1 MTRSEAVLPRRSA
14 GAQFAFVLR
23 FLLRDWR
30 AGELQLLVAAVLLA
44 VGTVT
49 GISLFVDRLSAAL
62 QSESSTYLAA
72 DRVIASSH
80 AIPEQFE
87 TAAAHLGL
95 ETARTM
101 TFQSM
106 VFAGDRSQLVAVK
119 AVDDGY
125 PLRGVLRLA
134 AAPFGPGAV
143 VHELPAAGEVWLDS
157 RLFPALGVDVGDTIS
172 VGVAQLRV
180 ARILSDEPDR
190 SGGFFDFGPR
200 VLMRSID
207 VARTEVVRPGSRIA
221 YRLLIAGSTEA
232 IDALHDQLDGKLG
245 ADYRW
250 MGIRDSSASIG
261 SALDRAQAFLLLG
274 GLLAVLLAGVAVA
287 LAAHRY
293 ARRHYDHVA
302 ILKTLGAT
310 PQQIQWGYLALL
322 AVVGAISAAAGLLLG
337 VALHLLIVAALS
349 AYMPLQLP
357 LPSVKPLVVGAVSGG
372 ICLAAF
378 ALPPVLALKSVSPMR
393 VIRRDVAA
401 AGVSRWLTY
410 GCAALGTL
418 GLLLWYTNS
427 ARLTLWSLAGVA
439 VVSIV
444 FGALAY
450 ALLRAGRRVGM
461 QAGNGMRLALASLAR
476 RRGESVAQIL
486 IFGLAIML
494 LLIMVLL
501 RTALV
506 DEWRMQ
512 LPAGAPNHFLMNVAP
527 EQIEPLTQQVRGH
540 VENMGELYPMTRGRV
555 VAVNGIETKAWEQ
568 THRAHDTGDPS
579 LDSERN
585 LSWTATLPANNR
597 IEAGVWWGAA
607 AGASGEPQVSIE
619 EAYATAAGI
628 KVGDRVDFDIGGMPV
643 QARVTSIRRVEW
655 NSMAPNFFILF
666 SPGALQDVPATYMTS
681 FYLPAEQKPFLN
693 ELLAAF
699 PTVTVIEVD
708 QVLAQ
713 LQSIVSRVTQAVQL
727 VLALV
732 LVAGCLVLVASIQ
745 ASGDERLREHAL
757 LRTLG
762 ASRRLV
768 RGALGAE
775 FLLLGAFAGCIAA
788 VGAEATVFALGKQVF
803 DLPARAHPWVWI
815 AGPVL
820 GAAIVCGVGMLG
832 TRRLVQSPP
841 VLVLRELG

>member
-1 MTRSEAVLPRRSA
+1 M
-14 GAQFAFVLR
+14 
-23 FLLRDWR
+23 RDWR
-30 AGELQLLVAAVLLA
+30 AGELRLLVAAVLLA

-49 GISLFVDRLSAAL
+49 GISLFVDRLSGAL
-62 QSESSTYLAA
+62 QAESATYLAA
-72 DRVIASSH
+72 DRVISSSH
-80 AIPEQFE
+80 AIPDEFE
-87 TAAAHLGL
+87 AAAKRLGL
-95 ETARTM
+95 ETARTL

-106 VFAGDRSQLVAVK
+106 VFAGDRNQLVAVK
-119 AVDDGY
+119 AVSDGY
-125 PLRGVLRLA
+125 PLRGVLRVA

-143 VHELPAAGEVWLDS
+143 VHELPAPGEVWLDS
-157 RLFPALGVDVGDTIS
+157 RLFPALGVEVGDTIS
-172 VGVAQLRV
+172 VGVAELRV
-180 ARILSDEPDR
+180 ARVLTDEPDR

-200 VLMRSID
+200 VLMRGVD
-207 VARTEVVRPGSRIA
+207 VERTEVVRPGSRIA
-221 YRLLIAGSTEA
+221 YRLLIAGSADA
-232 IDALHDQLDGKLG
+232 IDALRDELGAKLG
-245 ADYRW
+245 SDYRLR
-250 MGIRDSSASIG
+250 GIGESSASIG
-261 SALDRAQAFLLLG
+261 SALDRAQSFLLLG

-337 VALHLLIVAALS
+337 ALLHLLIVAALS

-357 LPSVKPLVVGAVSGG
+357 LPGIKPLLVGAVSGG

-393 VIRRDVAA
+393 VIRRDVDA

-410 GCAALGTL
+410 GCAAVGTL
-418 GLLLWYTNS
+418 ALLLWYTNS
-427 ARLTLWSLAGVA
+427 LELTLWSVAGIGG
-439 VVSIV
+439 VSVV

-461 QAGNGMRLALASLAR
+461 QAGSGTRLALASLAR

-494 LLIMVLL
+494 LLILVLL
-501 RTALV
+501 RTALLE
-506 DEWRMQ
+506 EWRTQ
-512 LPAGAPNHFLMNVAP
+512 LPEGAPNHFLMNVAP
-527 EQIEPLTQQVRGH
+527 EQVEPLTQHVRGH
-540 VENMGELYPMTRGRV
+540 VERMDELYPMTRGRV
-555 VAVNGIETKAWEQ
+555 VAVNGITTKDWEA
-568 THRAHDTGDPS
+568 THRVAETGDPS
-579 LDSERN
+579 LNSERN

-597 IEAGVWWGAA
+597 IEAGVWWGDAPVA
-607 AGASGEPQVSIE
+607 PEDAQVSIE
-619 EAYATAAGI
+619 EDYAAAAGLTI
-628 KVGDRVDFDIGGMPV
+628 GDRIEFDIGGVPV
-643 QARVTSIRRVEW
+643 QAHVTSIRRVEW

-666 SPGALQDVPATYMTS
+666 SPGALRDVPATYMTS
-681 FYLPAEQKPFLN
+681 FYLPAEKKPFLN

-708 QVLAQ
+708 QVIAQ
-713 LQSIVSRVTQAVQL
+713 LQSIVTRVTQAVQL

-768 RGALGAE
+768 RGALAAE

-788 VGAEATVFALGKQVF
+788 IGAEATVFALDKQVF
-803 DLPARAHPWVWI
+803 ELSPQLHPWVWL

-832 TRRLVQSPP
+832 TRRLVESPP
-841 VLVLRELG
+841 VLVLRELA